1 AVCGCGAPTR
11 LHFAELNQEHINE
24 IAFSVGKTV
33 QYTCRPG
40 YAKHPGMS
48 PTITCLESGV
58 WSEALEFCKTGCNAP
73 TQLEFA
79 ELKELYGN
87 QTVFPVGRTVEYV
100 CRPGYAQHPG
110 MPPAITCLRNQT
122 WSAAL
127 EFCKRKKCP
136 NPGDPENGRAV
147 VLTDLLFGS
156 KPGYSLAGEPSIFCT
171 TVDGEHGVW
180 SGPPPRCGEVTC
192 PPPPGI
198 ANGNHSGQPSDS
210 HLPGSAV
217 QYSCRDGY
225 SLIGNASISCTA
237 KGTWSRP
244 QPRCEGLFV
253 VASFI
258 FPWALSSFLAL
269 NLIAADQISS
279 VGQRAKGWKGKTS
292 PICPPIIIVPNQT
305 LVMDNFH
312 LFK

>member
-1 AVCGCGAPTR
+1 ITVFFLC
-11 LHFAELNQEHINE
+11 LHPACLSCLILMSLNQEHINE

-156 KPGYSLAGEPSIFCT
+156 KYYCDRGYVLTGKT
-171 TVDGEHGVW
+171 TVSCLTSGIW
-180 SGPPPRCGEVTC
+180 SIP
-192 PPPPGI
+192 
-198 ANGNHSGQPSDS
+198 
-210 HLPGSAV
+210 
-217 QYSCRDGY
+217 Y
-225 SLIGNASISCTA
+225 
-237 KGTWSRP
+237 
-244 QPRCEGLFV
+244 PRCEGDATRAMCCGAAV
-253 VASFI
+253 KPSAS
-258 FPWALSSFLAL
+258 PTAAGYPLSPPAS
-269 NLIAADQISS
+269 QVS
-279 VGQRAKGWKGKTS
+279 VGTSGLGRRMLRAI
-292 PICPPIIIVPNQT
+292 PVPEGTEVVLTASLASLQVWQFFVK
-305 LVMDNFH
+305 LCVFQH
-312 LFK
+312 WAKSLKRRSLSLPC